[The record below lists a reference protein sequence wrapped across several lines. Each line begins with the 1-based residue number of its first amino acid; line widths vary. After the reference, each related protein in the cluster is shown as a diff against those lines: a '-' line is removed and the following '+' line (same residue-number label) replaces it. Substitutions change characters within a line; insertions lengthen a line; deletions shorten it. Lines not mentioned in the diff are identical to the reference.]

1 MMSDWLDTILNDTAN
16 QTNQVKIIY
25 NELVS
30 DIAENFGQRMA
41 EQMYLSE
48 EEEYRGNVTTPQLME
63 TDCHQ
68 KNSEPKNSEPQ
79 NSEPKNS
86 EPKKSEP
93 KNSEPRNSEEKVAW
107 KPKDLKG
114 KRGKG
119 HSPKTSKPT
128 KEKTTNG
135 NKQDLATILKYQ
147 LMILR
152 KIKYLT
158 DKQKEEEKRRK
169 EGFVSDI
176 VKAGFVSD
184 IVQDR
189 PCQ

>member
-48 EEEYRGNVTTPQLME
+48 EEEYRGSEDVTTPQLME

-86 EPKKSEP
+86 EPK
-93 KNSEPRNSEEKVAW
+93 NSEEKVAW

-119 HSPKTSKPT
+119 HSPNTTKPT
-128 KEKTTNG
+128 KEK
-135 NKQDLATILKYQ
+135 AT
-147 LMILR
+147 R
-152 KIKYLT
+152 KTLPQSLSI
-158 DKQKEEEKRRK
+158 
-169 EGFVSDI
+169 S
-176 VKAGFVSD
+176 
-184 IVQDR
+184 
-189 PCQ
+189 